1 MTDTPPN
8 TTKHRSQHGQHG
20 HLAPRTLPLLLGL
33 LAAVQLALLPRP
45 VLAEDEAAGRR
56 HWDRGQ
62 ELYKLGR
69 YLEAAREFEAGYQVA
84 PRSNFLLNVGH
95 SYRRAQELR
104 RAKTAYETF
113 LKIDPTSA
121 HRPMVEDLIRTID
134 DALSA
139 QAEPAVTPPA
149 RPATPAT
156 APSSS
161 APPPLAGGA
170 PPAPAPL
177 PSTPAV
183 DLTPVPNVTQIDPGP
198 APESSSIFRSPWFWG
213 AVGAVLVAGVA
224 GTVYGLSRGSSCSAD
239 RCFSEM
245 PR

>member
-1 MTDTPPN
+1 VTATP
-8 TTKHRSQHGQHG
+8 THHRTHHSTAVLG
-20 HLAPRTLPLLLGL
+20 TLPLLLGL
-33 LAAVQLALLPRP
+33 LAAVHLALVPRLA
-45 VLAEDEAAGRR
+45 VAEDEAAGRR

-69 YLEAAREFEAGYQVA
+69 FLEAAREFEAGYQVA

-104 RAKTAYETF
+104 RAKTAYELF
-113 LKIDPTSA
+113 LKIDPASA

-139 QAEPAVTPPA
+139 QADGPVTPPPKSA
-149 RPATPAT
+149 AATG
-156 APSSS
+156 
-161 APPPLAGGA
+161 PPPLATGA
-170 PPAPAPL
+170 PPLPAP
-177 PSTPAV
+177 TPTTPPV
-183 DLTPVPNVTQIDPGP
+183 DLTPAPNVTQTDPGP
-198 APESSSIFRSPWFWG
+198 VPASDSSSSIFRSPWFWG

-239 RCFSEM
+239 RCFSENPM

>member
-1 MTDTPPN
+1 
-8 TTKHRSQHGQHG
+8 
-20 HLAPRTLPLLLGL
+20 LLLGL
-33 LAAVQLALLPRP
+33 LAAVQLALVPRP
-45 VLAEDEAAGRR
+45 VMAEDEAAGRR

-113 LKIDPTSA
+113 LKIDPASA

-139 QAEPAVTPPA
+139 QSEPPVTSPA
-149 RPATPAT
+149 RPAT
-156 APSSS
+156 APTTP
-161 APPPLAGGA
+161 APPPLATGA
-170 PPAPAPL
+170 PPPPAPV
-177 PSTPAV
+177 PSTPAI
-183 DLTPVPNVTQIDPGP
+183 DLTPVPNVTQTDFGP
-198 APESSSIFRSPWFWG
+198 TPDADSSSSIFGSPWFWG

>member
-1 MTDTPPN
+1 VTDTPQN
-8 TTKHRSQHGQHG
+8 TIRHSRPSPI
-20 HLAPRTLPLLLGL
+20 APRTLPLLLGL

-113 LKIDPTSA
+113 LKIDPSSA

-139 QAEPAVTPPA
+139 QSEPPVTPPP
-149 RPATPAT
+149 RSGTPAT
-156 APSSS
+156 APTPP
-161 APPPLAGGA
+161 APPPLITG
-170 PPAPAPL
+170 PPPPAPL
-177 PSTPAV
+177 PTTPAV
-183 DLTPVPNVTQIDPGP
+183 DLTPVPNVIQLDPGP
-198 APESSSIFRSPWFWG
+198 AESSSSIFRSPWFWG

>member
-1 MTDTPPN
+1 VTATPQSP
-8 TTKHRSQHGQHG
+8 THHRRHAHAT
-20 HLAPRTLPLLLGL
+20 APRTLPLLLGL
-33 LAAVQLALLPRP
+33 LAAVHLALMPRLA
-45 VLAEDEAAGRR
+45 VAEDEAAGRR

-69 YLEAAREFEAGYQVA
+69 FLEAAREFEAGYQVA

-104 RAKTAYETF
+104 RAKTAYEMF

-139 QAEPAVTPPA
+139 QADAPVTPPP
-149 RPATPAT
+149 RSTATT
-156 APSSS
+156 
-161 APPPLAGGA
+161 APPPLASGA
-170 PPAPAPL
+170 PPPPAP
-177 PSTPAV
+177 TPTTPPV
-183 DLTPVPNVTQIDPGP
+183 DLTPVPNVTQTDPGP
-198 APESSSIFRSPWFWG
+198 LPASDSSSSIFRSPWFWG

-239 RCFSEM
+239 RCFSENPM
-245 PR
+245 R

>member
-1 MTDTPPN
+1 VTATPQ
-8 TTKHRSQHGQHG
+8 TRSTR
-20 HLAPRTLPLLLGL
+20 PRRLRDALPSLPLLLGL
-33 LAAVQLALLPRP
+33 LAALQLAVLPRP
-45 VLAEDEAAGRR
+45 ALAEDETAGRK

-62 ELYKLGR
+62 ELYKQGR
-69 YLEAAREFEAGYQVA
+69 FLEAAREFEAGYQVA

-139 QAEPAVTPPA
+139 QAEGPVAPPPKTTP
-149 RPATPAT
+149 
-156 APSSS
+156 
-161 APPPLAGGA
+161 APPPLATGA
-170 PPAPAPL
+170 PPPPPAAPP
-177 PSTPAV
+177 PAL
-183 DLTPVPNVTQIDPGP
+183 DLTPVPNLTQTDFGP
-198 APESSSIFRSPWFWG
+198 VPESEGSSSIFRSPWFWG

-239 RCFSEM
+239 RCFNEGVM
-245 PR
+245 QR

>member
-1 MTDTPPN
+1 VTDTPQNSVHHARRP
-8 TTKHRSQHGQHG
+8 RI
-20 HLAPRTLPLLLGL
+20 APRTLPLLLGL
-33 LAAVQLALLPRP
+33 LAAVQLALVPRP
-45 VLAEDEAAGRR
+45 VMAEDEAAGRR

-113 LKIDPTSA
+113 LKIDPASA

-134 DALSA
+134 DAISA
-139 QAEPAVTPPA
+139 QSEPPVTSPP
-149 RPATPAT
+149 RPAT
-156 APSSS
+156 APTTP
-161 APPPLAGGA
+161 APPPLATGA
-170 PPAPAPL
+170 PPPPAPV
-177 PSTPAV
+177 PSTPAI
-183 DLTPVPNVTQIDPGP
+183 DLTPVPNVTQTDFGP
-198 APESSSIFRSPWFWG
+198 TPDADSSSSLFRSPWFWG

>member
-1 MTDTPPN
+1 VIDTSQN
-8 TTKHRSQHGQHG
+8 TTRHPSHQPR
-20 HLAPRTLPLLLGL
+20 LAPRTLPLLLGL
-33 LAAVQLALLPRP
+33 LAAVQLALLPHP
-45 VLAEDEAAGRR
+45 VLAEDETAGRR

-113 LKIDPTSA
+113 LKIDPSSA

-139 QAEPAVTPPA
+139 QAEPPVASP
-149 RPATPAT
+149 RPATAT
-156 APSSS
+156 PPP
-161 APPPLAGGA
+161 APPPLATGA
-170 PPAPAPL
+170 PPAPTPI
-177 PSTPAV
+177 PTTPAV
-183 DLTPVPNVTQIDPGP
+183 DLTPVPNISQTDFGT
-198 APESSSIFRSPWFWG
+198 APDADSSSSIFRSPWFWG

>member
-1 MTDTPPN
+1 VTDTPQN
-8 TTKHRSQHGQHG
+8 TIHPRFHRPQI
-20 HLAPRTLPLLLGL
+20 APRTLPLLLGL
-33 LAAVQLALLPRP
+33 LAAVQLALVPRP

-139 QAEPAVTPPA
+139 QSEPPVTSPP
-149 RPATPAT
+149 RPATSP
-156 APSSS
+156 
-161 APPPLAGGA
+161 APPPLATGA
-170 PPAPAPL
+170 PPPPAPV
-177 PSTPAV
+177 PTTPAI
-183 DLTPVPNVTQIDPGP
+183 DLTPVPNVTKTDPGP
-198 APESSSIFRSPWFWG
+198 MPEESSSSIFRSPWFWG